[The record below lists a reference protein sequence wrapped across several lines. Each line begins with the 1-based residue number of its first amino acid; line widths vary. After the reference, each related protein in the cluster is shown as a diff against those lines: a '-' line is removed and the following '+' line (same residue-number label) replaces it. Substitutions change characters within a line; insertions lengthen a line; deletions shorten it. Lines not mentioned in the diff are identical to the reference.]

1 MPTVATETPGTTL
14 VPQENMT
21 HQRLV
26 FAADSLQVAAAL
38 FAPTEGHVRFVARSG
53 AVTSEPQRG
62 LPGALVR
69 LGEQCGYF
77 VSAAMATV
85 AVVSGSPLHIRVIGE
100 PSASDTAALEAIERF
115 GIAAVIP
122 SPAMPPRHPERDPLW
137 VKPAIEALHKGR
149 TEAILVLIPPGIL
162 PVWAAQILTEIGENA
177 PVEASHCIIIAS
189 DADLANVVPVGATL
203 VIRDDHLAPRVANV
217 LNRIR
222 AGHLLPGMIAGT
234 SVISRPE
241 ALVAAARMMWAASE
255 TPCVFVDVSDG
266 TTMIVADE
274 PAAIV
279 YHDSGVDF
287 SRGAPALLLRCG
299 VERIARWIPSPIDER
314 TLRAWAIRRASLP
327 VAPLMAREDI
337 LIASAFAHAAVS
349 QLMEMARIGI
359 PSNAHWV
366 VGPAL
371 ARLISPSTA
380 VRFIAD
386 LLPASA
392 IAMVT
397 CDTDDLFAA
406 VGALSIPYP
415 TDASDLLT
423 QDGCI
428 IVGSAVRAALT
439 SDPQGSAGQ
448 ATLIADDRTWKA
460 DVASN
465 ALTTIACDDA
475 ATLTVHGSKP
485 SHNRLAVHGGVAGI
499 VIDTRRRPVDAAS
512 SAAERPNVSGRLRP
526 AAAMEDSSHD

>member
-1 MPTVATETPGTTL
+1 MPTVATEMPGTPL
-14 VPQENMT
+14 VPQENTT

-26 FAADSLQVAAAL
+26 FAADSLQVAATL

-53 AVTSEPQRG
+53 AVTIEPQRG
-62 LPGALVR
+62 ISGVLLH
-69 LGEQCGYF
+69 LGEQCGYP
-77 VSAAMATV
+77 VSAAMATA

-100 PSASDTAALEAIERF
+100 PSATDTAALEAIERF
-115 GIAAVIP
+115 GIATVIP
-122 SPAMPPRHPERDPLW
+122 SPAMPPRRPERGPSW
-137 VKPAIEALHKGR
+137 VKPTIEALHNGR
-149 TEAILVLIPPGIL
+149 IEAILVLIPPGTL

-189 DADLANVVPVGATL
+189 DADLATVVPVGATL
-203 VIRDDHLAPRVANV
+203 VIRDDHLAPRVASV

-241 ALVAAARMMWAASE
+241 ALVAAARMMRAASE
-255 TPCVFVDVSDG
+255 TSCVFVDVSDG
-266 TTMIVADE
+266 TTMVVADE
-274 PAAIV
+274 PAV
-279 YHDSGVDF
+279 VVHHDPGADF
-287 SRGAPALLLRCG
+287 SCGAPALLLRCG
-299 VERIARWIPSPIDER
+299 VERIARWLPFPIDER

-327 VAPLMAREDI
+327 VAPLVAREDI

-349 QLMEMARIGI
+349 HLIEIARIGI
-359 PSNAHWV
+359 PNNAHWII
-366 VGPAL
+366 GSAL

-380 VRFIAD
+380 VCFVAD
-386 LLPASA
+386 LLPASGV
-392 IAMVT
+392 AMVT
-397 CDTDDLFAA
+397 GDTDDLFAA
-406 VGALSIPYP
+406 VGALSISYP
-415 TDASDLLT
+415 ADASDLLA
-423 QDGCI
+423 QDARI
-428 IVGSAVRAALT
+428 TIGSAVRTTLT
-439 SDPQGSAGQ
+439 SDRRGSAGQ
-448 ATLIADDRTWKA
+448 ATLIAGERTWKA

-465 ALTTIACDDA
+465 ALTTIACDDT

-512 SAAERPNVSGRLRP
+512 SAAERPNVSGRLRT